1 MKLSKDKCALV
12 AQLDRVTG
20 YEPVG
25 QGFESLPAR
34 QARMF
39 SSGLFLLRNFLWDSN
54 PKGSERRE
62 RRRGRV
68 SPRGAAQAGTMRSG
82 VAKPGKLRSSLPSP
96 FQRAKHPNAIAFGCF
111 FIFSYLNGDSNPK
124 GSEHRERRRGRVS
137 PRGAAQAGTMRSG
150 VAKPGKLRSSLPSPF
165 QRAKPGCFHPGFF
178 LLFSIS
184 EYGSR
189 SYTKHPFIKSMLLR
203 MAGAFYFIRRLVA
216 VAKVQVMSRG
226 NPGEGGESPLI
237 SRE

>member
-96 FQRAKHPNAIAFGCF
+96 FQRAK
-111 FIFSYLNGDSNPK
+111 
-124 GSEHRERRRGRVS
+124 
-137 PRGAAQAGTMRSG
+137 
-150 VAKPGKLRSSLPSPF
+150 
-165 QRAKPGCFHPGFF
+165 PGCFHPGFF
-178 LLFSIS
+178 FCVIFFGTRTRKGPST
-184 EYGSR
+184 EKG
-189 SYTKHPFIKSMLLR
+189 
-203 MAGAFYFIRRLVA
+203 AGGAFRREERRRPVPREAGWPSRASCEAACQVPSSAPSPDVFIRAFFFCLAFLNMARDHT
-216 VAKVQVMSRG
+216 QNSH
-226 NPGEGGESPLI
+226 S
-237 SRE
+237 